1 MEEEAFKNEELASYL
16 NQHFISIK
24 IDREERPDLDHQYMA
39 IVTQI
44 TGQGGW
50 PLHVWLTP
58 SLKPIYGGTYFPPV
72 DHVGK
77 PGFRRVL
84 EHIASVWEEKAATL
98 EEKGEAFLEQM
109 KTLGIIEPMPLEEEV
124 CNVSAKEIMSRFDPV
139 YGGFSKAPKF
149 PTPHQLLYL
158 MAYEQE
164 HRSAEL
170 RGMVEKT
177 LVAMAA
183 GGLHDHVG
191 GGFARYSVDE
201 RWEIPH
207 FEKML
212 YDNLLLLK
220 TYNMAFFNY
229 KNPVYKTIA
238 YRIVDFLRR
247 EMLSLKGGFYTA
259 LDADSEGREGA
270 YYIYSIDEIREVLG
284 EDSEAF
290 AKDYLMSKKGNFEG
304 KNHLHIR
311 EEDVSEEFFVK
322 WEEALKQLLTYR
334 EQRVRP
340 ALDYKILT
348 WQNGLAVSVLA
359 HMARLYGDEQIWILS
374 KEAKDFVVW
383 DLRVENRLVSH
394 ITSKVRGKHVFLD
407 DYAYYIEGLIEIY
420 MTRFDPLYLQE
431 AVEMMEEALDLFW
444 DEKWGAFFFTE
455 KDNQDVH
462 LRQKHFVDGATPSG
476 NSVMGHNLYRLYVLT
491 EEPRYESLFRELL
504 EAYGHYLKKA
514 SSYCSYGLL
523 PLLQEERGSRLLKIA
538 LAEGEKAD
546 LLYQEIGYE
555 TMNYDVVR
563 LVEDTNLYPLKNQS
577 RTYYSCQGFVC
588 QEPSNELP
596 KA

>member
-1 MEEEAFKNEELASYL
+1 MEEEAFKNEELAAYL

-44 TGQGGW
+44 SGHGGW
-50 PLHVWLTP
+50 PLHIWLTP
-58 SLKPIYGGTYFPPV
+58 NLKPIYGGTYFPPV

-77 PGFRRVL
+77 PGFRKVL
-84 EHIASVWEEKAATL
+84 EHIAAVWEEKAATL

-109 KTLGIIEPMPLEEEV
+109 KAWEATEPLPLEEGV
-124 CNVSAKEIMSRFDPV
+124 CHVSAKEIMDRFDPL

-149 PTPHQLLYL
+149 PSPHQLLYL
-158 MAYEQE
+158 MAYEHE
-164 HRSAEL
+164 HPKEEL
-170 RGMVEKT
+170 RHMVEKT
-177 LVAMAA
+177 LLAMAA
-183 GGLHDHVG
+183 GGIHDHVG

-220 TYNMAFFNY
+220 SYNTAYYYY
-229 KNPVYKTIA
+229 KNPVYKTVA

-270 YYIYSIDEIREVLG
+270 YYVYSIEEIHKVLG
-284 EDSEAF
+284 EEAEAF
-290 AKDYLMSKKGNFEG
+290 CKAYQMTNRGNFEG
-304 KNHLHIR
+304 KNHLHIS
-311 EEDVSEEFFVK
+311 EENVKEEFFLK
-322 WEEALKQLLTYR
+322 WEKSLEKLLSYR
-334 EQRVRP
+334 EQRIRP

-359 HMARLYGDEQIWILS
+359 HMARLYGDEKIWILA

-383 DLRVENRLVSH
+383 DLRVNERLVSH
-394 ITSKVRGKHVFLD
+394 ITSKVQGNHVFLD

-420 MTRFDPLYLQE
+420 MTGFDPLYLQE
-431 AVEMMEEALDLFW
+431 AVDMMEEAIDLFW

-455 KDNQDVH
+455 RDNQDVH

-491 EEPRYESLFRELL
+491 EEPKYETLFRELL

-514 SSYCSYGLL
+514 SSYCSYGLM
-523 PLLQEERGSRLLKIA
+523 PLLQEERGSRLLKIV
-538 LAEGEKAD
+538 LGEGEKAD
-546 LLYQEIGYE
+546 RLYQEIGNQI
-555 TMNYDVVR
+555 MDYDVVR
-563 LVEDTNLYPLKNQS
+563 LVEDPSLYPLKNQR

-588 QEPSNELP
+588 QEPSNEIP
-596 KA
+596 KG